1 MYKFP
6 KTKNFFS
13 TEVIDGVKFVWV
25 KNIRYKNSHGIFRML
40 NWFIFSFLLIFY
52 RAEQRFDTVICSSPS
67 IISFISSF
75 ILKLFNG
82 SQKLILEIRD
92 IWPLTVIELGK
103 KSKYNPAMIFFRIIE
118 KFAYK
123 NADVII
129 GTMAKLDVHI
139 KNTVNTDFKFKYIPQ
154 GIDLEF
160 LQKSENFNIDT
171 LQKFPLKS
179 KLVIGYAGSMAV
191 SNSLETLISASKI
204 LDKSN
209 PEINFYFIGDG
220 KDKNK
225 LINETKSQNN
235 VYFFEKVNKE
245 YVLSFL
251 NKCDILYD
259 SVNHSK
265 VYEYGISRNKLMD
278 YMYSGKPILF
288 SYDGYEDIIS
298 KIHNGFLVEPQ
309 NVEKLIKKILE
320 INELD
325 KNHLTEIGKKG
336 KDFVLTKRQFV
347 ILANKY
353 SEIL

>member
-1 MYKFP
+1 M
-6 KTKNFFS
+6 
-13 TEVIDGVKFVWV
+13 
-25 KNIRYKNSHGIFRML
+25 
-40 NWFIFSFLLIFY
+40 
-52 RAEQRFDTVICSSPS
+52 
-67 IISFISSF
+67 
-75 ILKLFNG
+75 
-82 SQKLILEIRD
+82 EIRD

-160 LQKSENFNIDT
+160 LRKSENFNIDT

-191 SNSLETLISASKI
+191 SNSLETLINASKI

-298 KIHNGFLVEPQ
+298 KVHNGFLVEPQ